1 MTTDKTF
8 YVDPK
13 NVNTASFILDKEESH
28 HIAQVFRL
36 GIGSIITLL
45 DGIGSA
51 YRARINSVNNGVVSG
66 IIEKTLESYGENKV
80 NIRIAPAIIK
90 RNRFENL
97 LEKVTELGC
106 KEIQPLLTERT
117 IKRTINI
124 ERSEKIIAS
133 ASKQIL

>member
-66 IIEKTLESYGENKV
+66 IIEKRLE
-80 NIRIAPAIIK
+80 
-90 RNRFENL
+90 
-97 LEKVTELGC
+97 
-106 KEIQPLLTERT
+106 
-117 IKRTINI
+117 
-124 ERSEKIIAS
+124 
-133 ASKQIL
+133 

>member
-8 YVDPK
+8 YVEPK

-51 YRARINSVNNGVVSG
+51 YRAW
-66 IIEKTLESYGENKV
+66 
-80 NIRIAPAIIK
+80 IR
-90 RNRFENL
+90 
-97 LEKVTELGC
+97 
-106 KEIQPLLTERT
+106 
-117 IKRTINI
+117 
-124 ERSEKIIAS
+124 KIIMG
-133 ASKQIL
+133 

>member
-45 DGIGSA
+45 DGIGWHWFSL
-51 YRARINSVNNGVVSG
+51 SW
-66 IIEKTLESYGENKV
+66 ENK
-80 NIRIAPAIIK
+80 
-90 RNRFENL
+90 
-97 LEKVTELGC
+97 LG
-106 KEIQPLLTERT
+106 Q
-117 IKRTINI
+117 
-124 ERSEKIIAS
+124 
-133 ASKQIL
+133 